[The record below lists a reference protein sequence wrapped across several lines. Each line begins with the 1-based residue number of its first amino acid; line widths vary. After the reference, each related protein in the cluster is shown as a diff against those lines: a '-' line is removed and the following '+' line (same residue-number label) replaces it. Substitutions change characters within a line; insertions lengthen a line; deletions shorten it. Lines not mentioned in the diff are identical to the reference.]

1 MTPADQY
8 RHLAAELHA
17 RASNE
22 PRADLK
28 AEWNHLAHCY
38 EVLAQHADKNGR
50 IHVGQEP
57 ILSG

>member
-1 MTPADQY
+1 MTSADQY
-8 RHLAAELHA
+8 KHLAAELHA

-22 PRADLK
+22 PRADLA

-38 EVLAQHADKNGR
+38 EVLARHADKNHR
-50 IHVGQEP
+50 TDVGQEP